1 MSVYRMMIF
10 AYSKYSSELSGGV
23 KTRYE
28 EKLKMILHDKDLF
41 CHLEVAN
48 TPLSELQWYE

>member
-23 KTRYE
+23 KTTHE
-28 EKLKMILHDKDLF
+28 EKLKDKDLF

-48 TPLSELQWYE
+48 TPLSGLQWYE